1 MERVAPKDFKN
12 SGKFIVLNLDVLNL
26 GRKGG
31 GAINS
36 LTGILHVS
44 PHGKEGRE
52 GTLPF
57 H

>member
-52 GTLPF
+52 GTRPF